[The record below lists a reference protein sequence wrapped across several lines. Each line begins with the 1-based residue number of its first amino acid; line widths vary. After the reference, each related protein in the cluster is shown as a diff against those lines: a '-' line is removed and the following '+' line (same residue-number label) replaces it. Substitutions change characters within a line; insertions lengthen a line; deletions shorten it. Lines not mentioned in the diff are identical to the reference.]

1 MSADE
6 MNIYIRKPKREGKP
20 LPKLGYN
27 INNNLKIHI
36 IHRQKQKTVERKCG
50 RKEHIFYSVKVK
62 RKRKKILKCK
72 LRLGRQ
78 VN

>member
-1 MSADE
+1 MKW
-6 MNIYIRKPKREGKP
+6 IYIRKPKREEKR

-27 INNNLKIHI
+27 INNNLKVHT
-36 IHRQKQKTVERKCG
+36 IHRQKQKTGKRKCG

-62 RKRKKILKCK
+62 RGRKFLS
-72 LRLGRQ
+72 